1 MKARSSNHS
10 KKLKGYLVRNRLSK
24 MELAACRIQK
34 WWRSYVRQRRYERP
48 ETLIVNYLY
57 NATASVLKHWIK
69 YVVDNKFCND
79 NSNQSNCVDTKQH
92 QDSTN
97 ERDRKLEATALTIQA
112 NWKGYLAQ
120 KRFIKMKLAACKIQ
134 REWRSYVNIS
144 TIQKHWRGYLARKNF
159 AMMTQKPD
167 HSKLDGDQKPGAA
180 ALIIQK
186 HWKGY
191 LARKQFSK
199 MKLAACKIQKWWRS
213 YINQRKFDR
222 RDKFVVD
229 VPYNATSTIQ
239 KHWRGYK
246 LHKDFAMIAQKKHYI
261 IPVLQNHTS
270 QDFAQIKDTPAL
282 LLGFRTDIAFEKL
295 INCRKFCQ
303 LQAALSSLETT
314 TNKGTAPII
323 PEGFYCAIAQSIE
336 PTFHINRPNILFLY
350 IGRFHGFL
358 KKDIWPVYMEGW
370 LYRLRYC
377 TISSESCCKI
387 ASPSTVD
394 TILDIIK
401 SSNRSEPSKLVISH
415 AFSILLS
422 LVKFEK
428 TQDLVVDCRA
438 VIDICIEKAKVHN
451 KVENIFCKCLTLIYL
466 MVVKSSNR
474 DAIISD
480 LKINKNLMSL
490 IALEASFIK
499 SHKKRKISKEIVFYP
514 YWSSA
519 KNVTYEFTDR
529 FTALEHVNYIFK
541 SKLF

>member
-1 MKARSSNHS
+1 MHCQTFNFNNMVTPHRVCREINQNGSHTFIIPPPSPKRVDENEETPILLLESFQRPPFVNFGKVDIGSKSMKSCIVHNPADVAQQLKITKIPKPEDGFTIDDVPITLDAGQKISFNVTWCPDKVGNVRGKIHFVTSFNEKFEVTLIGTAAEK
-10 KKLKGYLVRNRLSK
+10 KKLKRRAN
-24 MELAACRIQK
+24 
-34 WWRSYVRQRRYERP
+34 QRKRA
-48 ETLIVNYLY
+48 LIPTFEQISSGPNEQNL
-57 NATASVLKHWIK
+57 TA
-69 YVVDNKFCND
+69 NK
-79 NSNQSNCVDTKQH
+79 QTTCVTRKQH
-92 QDSTN
+92 QEATD
-97 ERDRKLEATALTIQA
+97 ERDRKLEAAAIIIQK
-112 NWKGYLAQ
+112 NWKGY
-120 KRFIKMKLAACKIQ
+120 F
-134 REWRSYVNIS
+134 
-144 TIQKHWRGYLARKNF
+144 
-159 AMMTQKPD
+159 
-167 HSKLDGDQKPGAA
+167 
-180 ALIIQK
+180 
-186 HWKGY
+186 
-191 LARKQFSK
+191 ARKQFSK
-199 MKLAACKIQKWWRS
+199 MKLASSKIQKWWRS
-213 YINQRKFDR
+213 YVNQRKSDR
-222 RDKFVVD
+222 RDTFVVA
-229 VPYNATSTIQ
+229 VPYNAALTIQ
-239 KHWRGYK
+239 KYWRGFK
-246 LHKDFAMIAQKKHYI
+246 VRKDFAMIAQKKHYI
-261 IPVLQNHTS
+261 VPVLQNNTS
-270 QDFAQIKDTPAL
+270 QDSLQIKDTPAL
-282 LLGFRTDIAFEKL
+282 PLGFRTDIAFKKL
-295 INCRKFCQ
+295 INYRKFCQ

-314 TNKGTAPII
+314 TK
-323 PEGFYCAIAQSIE
+323 
-336 PTFHINRPNILFLY
+336 
-350 IGRFHGFL
+350 
-358 KKDIWPVYMEGW
+358 
-370 LYRLRYC
+370 
-377 TISSESCCKI
+377 ISPESCCKI